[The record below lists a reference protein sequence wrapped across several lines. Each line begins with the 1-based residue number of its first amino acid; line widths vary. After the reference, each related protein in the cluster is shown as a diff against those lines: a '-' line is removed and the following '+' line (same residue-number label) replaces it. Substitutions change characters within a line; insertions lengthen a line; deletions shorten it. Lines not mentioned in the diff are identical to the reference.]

1 LNNQTKQID
10 KITKIQEID
19 HIYNE
24 FKKIIKK
31 DEQYFYK
38 YSEIFFSLKEL
49 ENINIINL
57 IKEKEFNKENR
68 LFRNENWRKVTI

>member
-1 LNNQTKQID
+1 MNNQTKQID

-57 IKEKEFNKENR
+57 IKEKEFDKS
-68 LFRNENWRKVTI
+68 FRNENWRKVTI

>member
-49 ENINIINL
+49 ENINIIKL
-57 IKEKEFNKENR
+57 IKEKEFDKS
-68 LFRNENWRKVTI
+68 FRNENWRKVTI

>member
-1 LNNQTKQID
+1 MNNQTKQID

-49 ENINIINL
+49 ENINIIKL
-57 IKEKEFNKENR
+57 IKEKEFDKS
-68 LFRNENWRKVTI
+68 FRNENWRKVTI